1 VFPPALSTLSTL
13 SVHGGA
19 VQGGAVQGGAAQ
31 GGAVQGGAAQG
42 GAVSLVSK
50 YYLFL

>member
-1 VFPPALSTLSTL
+1 MFPPALSTLS
-13 SVHGGA
+13 VQGGA
-19 VQGGAVQGGAAQ
+19 VQGGAVQGGA
-31 GGAVQGGAAQG
+31 VQG

>member
-1 VFPPALSTLSTL
+1 MFPPALSTLSTL

-19 VQGGAVQGGAAQ
+19 VQGGAA
-31 GGAVQGGAAQG
+31 QGGAAQG

>member
-1 VFPPALSTLSTL
+1 MFPPALSTLSTL

-19 VQGGAVQGGAAQ
+19 VQGGAVQGGAVQ
-31 GGAVQGGAAQG
+31 GGAVQG

>member
-1 VFPPALSTLSTL
+1 MFPPALSTL

-31 GGAVQGGAAQG
+31 GGAAQG

>member
-1 VFPPALSTLSTL
+1 MFPPALSTLSTL

-19 VQGGAVQGGAAQ
+19 VQGGAVQGGA
-31 GGAVQGGAAQG
+31 VQG

>member
-1 VFPPALSTLSTL
+1 MFPPALSTLSTL
-13 SVHGGA
+13 S

-31 GGAVQGGAAQG
+31 GGAVQGGA
-42 GAVSLVSK
+42 VSLVSK

>member
-1 VFPPALSTLSTL
+1 MFPPALSTLSTL
-13 SVHGGA
+13 SVQGGA

-31 GGAVQGGAAQG
+31 GGAVQGGA
-42 GAVSLVSK
+42 VSLVSK

>member
-1 VFPPALSTLSTL
+1 MFPPALSTLSTL

-19 VQGGAVQGGAAQ
+19 VQGGAVQGGA
-31 GGAVQGGAAQG
+31 VQGGAAQG

>member
-1 VFPPALSTLSTL
+1 MFPPALSTLS
-13 SVHGGA
+13 
-19 VQGGAVQGGAAQ
+19 VQGGAVQ

>member
-1 VFPPALSTLSTL
+1 MSPPALSTLS
-13 SVHGGA
+13 
-19 VQGGAVQGGAAQ
+19 VQGGAVQGGAVQ

>member
-19 VQGGAVQGGAAQ
+19 VQGGAVQGGA
-31 GGAVQGGAAQG
+31 VQGGAAQG

>member
-1 VFPPALSTLSTL
+1 VFPPALSTLS
-13 SVHGGA
+13 
-19 VQGGAVQGGAAQ
+19 VQGGAVQ